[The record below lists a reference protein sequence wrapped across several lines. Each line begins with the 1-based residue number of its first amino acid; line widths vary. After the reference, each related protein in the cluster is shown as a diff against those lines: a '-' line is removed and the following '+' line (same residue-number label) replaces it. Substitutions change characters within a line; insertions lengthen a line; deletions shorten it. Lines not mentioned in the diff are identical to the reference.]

1 MSSSQAQAWSELT
14 NWLAHDGSLF
24 RMFNSF
30 HPTWDS
36 MGRQSQFS
44 NIFRG
49 CSVPFPAVATHFA
62 HFCSRMLREQTMNG
76 VWAIA
81 RRNNSVTAGISNASF
96 MYLTC
101 NSNLG
106 VESITLQQL
115 HAGAFLFKLFK
126 LWTPGL
132 WEVWE
137 VWGTAVEFRGSFE
150 SQPVIQDTEQ
160 AQLLQRSFWDSW
172 DLRYL
177 RPWQSDKMD
186 LCMIYV
192 WFMYDCW
199 ILMLYDSMNSMI
211 PTNRSQKPWF
221 GGCGPCLD
229 LVWSELLSGIF
240 GMIWV
245 GIVGCWP
252 AMAREWL
259 ITVARFCW
267 CLRLRSLLLPKCQ
280 KPQWPNDS
288 MCTSLP
294 ERRAT
299 DQILRRQRWFDHLK
313 HLRDEAGRGWRRR
326 CHALGCRDHAEF
338 VQSQWQHF
346 FDLFGLR
353 CGQSCKN
360 CWETGW
366 ESQNGWSNWWDM
378 MSNWWATDEHCD
390 W

>member
-1 MSSSQAQAWSELT
+1 MIVGYWSSMTLWSQ
-14 NWLAHDGSLF
+14 
-24 RMFNSF
+24 
-30 HPTWDS
+30 
-36 MGRQSQFS
+36 
-44 NIFRG
+44 
-49 CSVPFPAVATHFA
+49 
-62 HFCSRMLREQTMNG
+62 QTG
-76 VWAIA
+76 VV
-81 RRNNSVTAGISNASF
+81 RK
-96 MYLTC
+96 C
-101 NSNLG
+101 
-106 VESITLQQL
+106 
-115 HAGAFLFKLFK
+115 
-126 LWTPGL
+126 
-132 WEVWE
+132 
-137 VWGTAVEFRGSFE
+137 
-150 SQPVIQDTEQ
+150 
-160 AQLLQRSFWDSW
+160 
-172 DLRYL
+172 
-177 RPWQSDKMD
+177 
-186 LCMIYV
+186 
-192 WFMYDCW
+192 
-199 ILMLYDSMNSMI
+199 
-211 PTNRSQKPWF
+211 QKPWWM
-221 GGCGPCLD
+221 CSCLD
-229 LVWSELLSGIF
+229 LVWSELLTSGIF

-366 ESQNGWSNWWDM
+366 EPQNGWSNWWDM
-378 MSNWWATDEHCD
+378 MSNWWALWLIVWIGLKHFLRLVSHFMVSFWGILGLFGLSQDRAHPDITLNRRGFAEDEAHRGRASGCLPSHKWFARIAGGAQKGFSAGAPMTSIKAWVGFRD
-390 W
+390 T